1 MSHLFLRKN
10 FIDPFEIEVTQ
21 HIEIVELEC
30 IWYYSKRTASAPYE
44 ARYSVHEF
52 NILGENTLE
61 RSNLTIWEY
70 FELLKKK
77 PVEIQKRFQ
86 YNVTNNLFAMGRKYE
101 DIALALGI
109 INDYNKNKESYN
121 SIFYRNTA
129 SPY

>member
-1 MSHLFLRKN
+1 MSQLFLRKM
-10 FIDPFEIEVTQ
+10 FFDPFETEITQ
-21 HIEIVELEC
+21 HVEIIELEA
-30 IWYYSKRTASAPYE
+30 IWYYSKRTASPPYE
-44 ARYSVHEF
+44 ATYNLYEF

-70 FELLKKK
+70 FDLLKKK

-86 YNVTNNLFAMGRKYE
+86 YKVTNKLVAVGRKYE
-101 DIALALGI
+101 DIAANLGI

-121 SIFYRNTA
+121 AIFYRNTY